1 MRRRGNPGP
10 APGLRSIGGNL
21 TAATAQEKA
30 MSTHRKKPPARTAR
44 TGGLADLMAGDPDEM
59 KDELR
64 REAPR
69 HPQGAGGIDP
79 AADSPRRRKRGS
91 KRRVARVL
99 R

>member
-1 MRRRGNPGP
+1 MTKSRKPR
-10 APGLRSIGGNL
+10 
-21 TAATAQEKA
+21 AAA
-30 MSTHRKKPPARTAR
+30 AR
-44 TGGLADLMAGDPDEM
+44 TGGLADLMAGDPNEI

-79 AADSPRRRKRGS
+79 AEDSPRRAKRGS